1 MMWKRAG
8 INGLDH
14 ALRIETADFWPETY
28 RLIQNSGRGLISQGS
43 KDWTDYQISACFTP
57 HLCKAGGIAVRVQGM
72 RRYYAFIC
80 DLKSMKLISTFDE
93 DKVLAETT
101 SGWTFGEAY
110 NLNLKVEGN
119 RLTASLNGEIV
130 LQAVDEANRLMGGG
144 VALISE
150 VGRIGC
156 DNVEVRPI
164 M

>member
-1 MMWKRAG
+1 
-8 INGLDH
+8 
-14 ALRIETADFWPETY
+14 
-28 RLIQNSGRGLISQGS
+28 
-43 KDWTDYQISACFTP
+43 
-57 HLCKAGGIAVRVQGM
+57 M
-72 RRYYAFIC
+72 RRYYAFMC
-80 DLKSMKLISTFDE
+80 DLKSMKIVRTFDE

-101 SGWTFGEAY
+101 SGWTFGEPY

-130 LQAVDEANRLMGGG
+130 LQAVDEANRLTGGG

-156 DNVEVRPI
+156 DSVEVRPI